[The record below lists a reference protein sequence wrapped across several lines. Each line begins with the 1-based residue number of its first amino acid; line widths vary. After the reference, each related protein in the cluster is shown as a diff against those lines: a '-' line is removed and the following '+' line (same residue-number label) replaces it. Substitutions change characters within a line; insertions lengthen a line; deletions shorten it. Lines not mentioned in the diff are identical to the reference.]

1 MRGVPAYADIESIP
15 DDVDLAV
22 LAVPADEVAGVVE
35 ACRRKRVR
43 GLVVV
48 SGGFGESGP
57 EGPRAERRLVAAAR
71 ASSMRVVGPN
81 CLGIVNT
88 DPRCGS
94 TPASRR

>member
-48 SGGFGESGP
+48 SGGFGETGP
-57 EGPRAERRLVAAAR
+57 GRATERQLVAAAR
-71 ASSMRVVGPN
+71 ASGMRVVGPN
-81 CLGIVNT
+81 CPGSST
-88 DPRCGS
+88 PTPRCGS
-94 TPASRR
+94 TPAWRR

>member
-48 SGGFGESGP
+48 SGGFGETGP
-57 EGPRAERRLVAAAR
+57 EGAR
-71 ASSMRVVGPN
+71 PNGSWSPPPAPPGMRVVGPN

-94 TPASRR
+94 TPAWRR